1 MNKDEIKGKMDDVV
15 GKGKRKIGEAVD
27 DVELQGE
34 GLGQQA
40 KGKIQNAWGN
50 VREGA
55 KDLKDDVKRDIDRED
70 ERMKEKK
77 ERDERAA

>member
-27 DVELQGE
+27 DTELQGE

-55 KDLKDDVKRDIDRED
+55 KVNKKIRLARSRLLGNKDLTPINP
-70 ERMKEKK
+70 
-77 ERDERAA
+77 AAYDF

>member
-15 GKGKRKIGEAVD
+15 GKGKRKVGEAID
-27 DVELQGE
+27 DAELQGE

-70 ERMKEKK
+70 ERMKERKD
-77 ERDERAA
+77 RDENAA